1 MTKAW
6 DAEIDLDR
14 AAIAYGCNRE
24 TMKKH
29 YIRKEALA
37 VADAVFLRVQGRT
50 TEANPQDRQ
59 QAGGPPQEPSNGHQ
73 EGVEDRRE
81 EGAA

>member
-6 DAEIDLDR
+6 DADIDLDR
-14 AAIAYGCNRE
+14 AANAYGCNRE

-37 VADAVFLRVQGRT
+37 VADAVFIRVQGRT
-50 TEANPQDRQ
+50 TEASQK
-59 QAGGPPQEPSNGHQ
+59 NGQ
-73 EGVEDRRE
+73 EGGGQPQNGRQVGEANGKAER
-81 EGAA
+81 AS

>member
-6 DAEIDLDR
+6 DADIDLDR
-14 AAIAYGCNRE
+14 AAIAFGCNRE

-37 VADAVFLRVQGRT
+37 ILENRNRQSRRVQASRVG
-50 TEANPQDRQ
+50 
-59 QAGGPPQEPSNGHQ
+59 
-73 EGVEDRRE
+73 DRRDSPKI
-81 EGAA
+81 EGDLRGFPPLPKKKDSRLSP